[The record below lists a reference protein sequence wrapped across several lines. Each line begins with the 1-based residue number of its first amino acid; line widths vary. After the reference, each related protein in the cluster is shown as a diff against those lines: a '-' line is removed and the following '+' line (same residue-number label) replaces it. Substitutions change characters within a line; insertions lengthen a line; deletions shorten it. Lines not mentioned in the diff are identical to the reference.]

1 VRGITA
7 ANAARELHWRCSG
20 SHTAVIVISAMS
32 WRRLA
37 EIVVATIVI
46 AVAFILALPFF
57 LTLATLFVGGS

>member
-1 VRGITA
+1 MRRRRFTGDA
-7 ANAARELHWRCSG
+7 GGW
-20 SHTAVIVISAMS
+20 HTAVIVISAMS
-32 WRRLA
+32 WCRLT

>member
-1 VRGITA
+1 MQGLAHGGDR
-7 ANAARELHWRCSG
+7 N
-20 SHTAVIVISAMS
+20 SAMS
-32 WRRLA
+32 WCRLA